1 MIEDDDKI
9 EVGFKEMAF
18 FVEQGSD

>member
-1 MIEDDDKI
+1 MIEDNDKI